1 MLTGSNHNAICS
13 FCGRR
18 RDQVRQIIAGV
29 SGGVICDECINR
41 CKEMLDAEFNP
52 PSKEDQPLN
61 FSLATLKIPTEI
73 HANLDKYIIGQ
84 ERAKKIISVA
94 VYNHYKRLLSNQDK
108 NNLDRTEL
116 TKSNILLVGPTGS
129 GKTLIAQTIARFL
142 DVPLAIADATTLT
155 EAGYVGEDVENV
167 LSRFLQA
174 AGGNL
179 KKAEMG
185 IVFIDEIDK
194 LSRKSENPSITRDV
208 SGEGVQ
214 QALLKMIEGTLANV
228 PQNAGGRKHPQGEF
242 IQMNTANILF
252 ICSGSFS
259 GIDEIISRRINK
271 LTIGFETAAQKK
283 ARAEHKDQ
291 IFEEVLPDDLLKYGL
306 IPELIGRLPVIAAL
320 NELDEKAMLAILTT
334 PENALVKQYQK
345 LLRYD
350 NVELQFTPDA
360 LQEIVALALKRKV
373 GARALRSVVESV
385 MLDIMYSAPVDKEQR
400 EVIVDKDKVLE
411 NYTRRAAE
419 IKEDAA

>member
-1 MLTGSNHNAICS
+1 MLTGSNNNAICS

-41 CKEMLDAEFNP
+41 CKEMLDAELNP
-52 PSKEDQPLN
+52 PPRADQPLS
-61 FSLATLKIPTEI
+61 FSLETLKIPTEI

-84 ERAKKIISVA
+84 DRAKKIMAVA

-108 NNLDRTEL
+108 NNLDKTEL
-116 TKSNILLVGPTGS
+116 SKSNILLVGPTGS

-142 DVPLAIADATTLT
+142 DAPLAIADATTLT

-167 LSRFLQA
+167 LSRLLQA

-179 KKAEMG
+179 KRAEMG

-214 QALLKMIEGTLANV
+214 QALLKMIEGTVANV

-242 IQMNTANILF
+242 IQMNTTNILF
-252 ICSGSFS
+252 VCSGSFS
-259 GIDEIISRRINK
+259 GIDEIISRRANK
-271 LTIGFETAAQKK
+271 RTIGFETAAQKK
-283 ARAEHKDQ
+283 AKAEHKDTV
-291 IFEEVLPDDLLKYGL
+291 FEEVLPDDLLKYGL

-320 NELDEKAMLAILTT
+320 NELDEKAMLEILTK

-360 LQEIVALALKRKV
+360 LREIVTLALKRKV

-400 EVIVDKDKVLE
+400 EVVVDKDKVLE
-411 NYTRRAAE
+411 NYTRRAAK

>member
-1 MLTGSNHNAICS
+1 MLSGQQNAICS

-41 CKEMLDAEFNP
+41 CKEMLDAELNP
-52 PSKEDQPLN
+52 QPREDSPLN
-61 FSLATLKIPTEI
+61 FSLETLKIPTEI

-108 NNLDRTEL
+108 NNLDKTEL
-116 TKSNILLVGPTGS
+116 SKSNILLVGPTGS

-167 LSRFLQA
+167 LSRLLQA

-242 IQMNTANILF
+242 VQMNTTNILF
-252 ICSGSFS
+252 ICSGSFA
-259 GIDEIISRRINK
+259 GIDEIISRRVNK
-271 LTIGFETAAQKK
+271 RTIGFETAAQKK
-283 ARAEHKDQ
+283 AKEEHKDK

-306 IPELIGRLPVIAAL
+306 IPELIGRLPVVAAL
-320 NELDEKAMLAILTT
+320 NELDEKAMIEILTQ

-350 NVELQFTPDA
+350 NVGLQFTPDA
-360 LQEIVALALKRKV
+360 LQEIVTLALKRKV
-373 GARALRSVVESV
+373 GARALRSVVENV

-400 EVIVDKDKVLE
+400 EIVVDKDKVLE

>member
-1 MLTGSNHNAICS
+1 MLTGNNNNAICS

-52 PSKEDQPLN
+52 PPREDKPLN
-61 FSLATLKIPTEI
+61 FSLETLKIPTEI

-84 ERAKKIISVA
+84 DRAKKIIAVA

-108 NNLDRTEL
+108 NNLDQTEL
-116 TKSNILLVGPTGS
+116 SKSNILLVGPTGS

-167 LSRFLQA
+167 LSRLLQA

-179 KKAEMG
+179 KRAEMG

-214 QALLKMIEGTLANV
+214 QALLKMIEGTVANV

-242 IQMNTANILF
+242 IQMNTTNILF
-252 ICSGSFS
+252 VCSGSFS
-259 GIDEIISRRINK
+259 GIDEIISRRLNK
-271 LTIGFETAAQKK
+271 RTIGFETAAQKK
-283 ARAEHKDQ
+283 AKAEHKDT

-320 NELDEKAMLAILTT
+320 NELDEKAMIEILTR
-334 PENALVKQYQK
+334 PENALIKQYQK

-360 LQEIVALALKRKV
+360 LREIVALALKRKV

-385 MLDIMYSAPVDKEQR
+385 MLDIMYAAPVDKEQR
-400 EVIVDKDKVLE
+400 KIIVDKDKVLE